1 MFSVLS
7 LGPKKQSHRPSQCP
21 NATSALPRACH
32 PCARCIRK
40 GWTCTYGEHVDRK
53 HDRPSDGSGDHGKV
67 HSAGTHR
74 SSAALEPF
82 AGTDHSVTAPSNLS
96 MDNNTSPA
104 FPDNALAAFPS
115 VGDNTWPQ
123 YQDVILDDFSWNP
136 NSFSQAEATTP
147 INSSDYHSTLQY
159 SNTFPA
165 DHDSFLVP
173 YSALESESTIIGSS
187 SSPDEDS
194 EAMPMTTTATL
205 HDTYRKNIDRYFEL
219 MYMVFPVL
227 DKQEFYDRLA
237 SPGVEHDSDFQ
248 TLLAALRLLCLTADL
263 LIEPS
268 PEAYTAVCC
277 QIQTVENIRSTY
289 DFAETA
295 TLDTVVVSLILFH
308 AYGMTS
314 RNNRAMLYLGE
325 TCDLHAMVSRVI
337 ERESNSRL
345 LRRSARVD
353 LVIANTQASAR
364 PLSGGGNNFLHCR
377 RQSSIKSSFAL
388 LEKNLPSNSVEKRAD
403 QLLVRLTK
411 VETLHSPS
419 TSTSVV
425 MADELNIVSM
435 TTTDIGDKEEPY
447 TCSAADDDVSSDS
460 LDDMTMFAG
469 RTAMADQCQ
478 TANVAITG
486 HWRAIERLYGRVSM
500 ADGGGG
506 GGGGR
511 QYQYPH
517 QHEAKQ
523 QQQQQP
529 PNKEATRLILRAVSD
544 RCSATLACTSA
555 LGEKPLRVIG
565 LAKLSKLV
573 LDSKAII
580 TAATRT
586 TDISTISTNST
597 YNRHL
602 RNALAGIIFTIL
614 KADYERAF
622 AQALSEC
629 LELVTNVRCPE
640 YPISIPLSESTQP
653 VEPGRRGCYDDD
665 RSRDHMGAG
674 YNNVLQRSSFRA

>member
-7 LGPKKQSHRPSQCP
+7 LGPKKQSHRPSQVCDACRQRKVRCP

-123 YQDVILDDFSWNP
+123 YQDVILDDFSWNL

-147 INSSDYHSTLQY
+147 INSSNYHSTLQY

-165 DHDSFLVP
+165 DHDSFPVP

-187 SSPDEDS
+187 SPDEDS
-194 EAMPMTTTATL
+194 EAMPMTTTAAL
-205 HDTYRKNIDRYFEL
+205 HDTYRKDIDRYFEL

-248 TLLAALRLLCLTADL
+248 ALLAALRLLCLTADL

-268 PEAYTAVCC
+268 PEVYTAVCC
-277 QIQTVENIRSTY
+277 QIQSVENIRSTY

-337 ERESNSRL
+337 EEESNSRL
-345 LRRSARVD
+345 LRRLARVD

-364 PLSGGGNNFLHCR
+364 PLCGGSNNFLHCR

-419 TSTSVV
+419 TSTSAA
-425 MADELNIVSM
+425 MADELNMVSM
-435 TTTDIGDKEEPY
+435 TMTDIGDKEEPY

-523 QQQQQP
+523 QQQRQP

-555 LGEKPLRVIG
+555 LGEKTLRVIG

-602 RNALAGIIFTIL
+602 KNALAGYHGRTVLKSNMREIDEIEVRRTI
-614 KADYERAF
+614 KKGTSAR
-622 AQALSEC
+622 S
-629 LELVTNVRCPE
+629 
-640 YPISIPLSESTQP
+640 
-653 VEPGRRGCYDDD
+653 VEVPRETRTC
-665 RSRDHMGAG
+665 
-674 YNNVLQRSSFRA
+674 